1 MSDANIDFE
10 ESDAVDEV
18 AQEFRDSNV
27 LVQTVGITDEMSL
40 MTLVQ
45 IATSD
50 IYVWPDVD
58 DEMLNELK
66 KLEKQPCNSD
76 ALWII
81 NVTVLIQ
88 ISFVESF
95 FQPMP

>member
-1 MSDANIDFE
+1 MSDANIDFD

-18 AQEFRDSNV
+18 VQEFRDSNV

-76 ALWII
+76 AL
-81 NVTVLIQ
+81 
-88 ISFVESF
+88 
-95 FQPMP
+95 

>member
-10 ESDAVDEV
+10 EKDAVDEV

-76 ALWII
+76 AL
-81 NVTVLIQ
+81 
-88 ISFVESF
+88 
-95 FQPMP
+95 

>member
-1 MSDANIDFE
+1 MSNANIDFD

-76 ALWII
+76 AL
-81 NVTVLIQ
+81 
-88 ISFVESF
+88 
-95 FQPMP
+95 

>member
-1 MSDANIDFE
+1 M
-10 ESDAVDEV
+10 DEV

-76 ALWII
+76 AL
-81 NVTVLIQ
+81 
-88 ISFVESF
+88 
-95 FQPMP
+95 

>member
-1 MSDANIDFE
+1 M
-10 ESDAVDEV
+10 DEV

-27 LVQTVGITDEMSL
+27 LAQTVGITDEMSL

-76 ALWII
+76 AL
-81 NVTVLIQ
+81 
-88 ISFVESF
+88 
-95 FQPMP
+95 